1 MNKLIILLGLLA
13 VLFVACAGCVSPDVP
28 AVNNTT
34 ITDPIV
40 GTCQSTQP
48 AYVLLVLPLPPD
60 PIVGTWQSTQTYTVN
75 GKDVYLLY
83 EIKDDN
89 TGYALMADA
98 GSSDAKKLDIFWG
111 NDNGKY
117 VFAYTTD
124 TSTVYPHTL
133 SADGKIL
140 TDAYGDTYTKI

>member
-1 MNKLIILLGLLA
+1 MKKLIVLLGLLA
-13 VLFVACAGCVSPDVP
+13 ILFVAAAGCISPDVP

-34 ITDPIV
+34 TTI
-40 GTCQSTQP
+40 
-48 AYVLLVLPLPPD
+48 D
-60 PIVGTWQSTQTYTVN
+60 PIVGTWQSTQSYTVD
-75 GKDVYLLY
+75 GKDVYIIY
-83 EIKDDN
+83 EIKEDN
-89 TGYALMADA
+89 TGYAMVAEA

-133 SADGKIL
+133 SADGKTL
-140 TDAYGDTYTKI
+140 TDQYGDTYTRI

>member
-1 MNKLIILLGLLA
+1 MKKLIVLLGLLA
-13 VLFVACAGCVSPDVP
+13 VLFVACAGCISPDVP

-34 ITDPIV
+34 T
-40 GTCQSTQP
+40 
-48 AYVLLVLPLPPD
+48 D
-60 PIVGTWQSTQTYTVN
+60 PIVGTWQSTQSYTVD
-75 GKDVYLLY
+75 GKEVYLLY

-89 TGYALMADA
+89 TGYAMMAEA
-98 GSSDAKKLDIFWG
+98 GSTEAKKLDIFWG

-140 TDAYGDTYTKI
+140 TDQYGDTYTKI

>member
-1 MNKLIILLGLLA
+1 MKKLIVLLGLLA

-34 ITDPIV
+34 T
-40 GTCQSTQP
+40 T
-48 AYVLLVLPLPPD
+48 D
-60 PIVGTWQSTQTYTVN
+60 PIVGTWQSTQSFAVN
-75 GKDVYLLY
+75 GTEYYVIY
-83 EIKDDN
+83 ELKDDN
-89 TGYALMADA
+89 TGYAMMAEA
-98 GSSDAKKLDIFWG
+98 GSTEAKKLDIFWG

-117 VFAYTTD
+117 VFAYSTD
-124 TSTVYPHTL
+124 TSTVSPHTL

>member
-1 MNKLIILLGLLA
+1 MKKLIVLLGLLA
-13 VLFVACAGCVSPDVP
+13 VLFVACAGCISPDVP

-34 ITDPIV
+34 T
-40 GTCQSTQP
+40 T
-48 AYVLLVLPLPPD
+48 D
-60 PIVGTWQSTQTYTVN
+60 PIVGTWQSTQSYTVD
-75 GKDVYLLY
+75 GKEVYLLY

-89 TGYALMADA
+89 TGYAMMAEA
-98 GSSDAKKLDIFWG
+98 GSTEAKKLDIFWG

-124 TSTVYPHTL
+124 TSKVYPHTL

-140 TDAYGDTYTKI
+140 TDQYGDTYTKI

>member
-1 MNKLIILLGLLA
+1 MKKLIVLLGLLA

-40 GTCQSTQP
+40 GT
-48 AYVLLVLPLPPD
+48 
-60 PIVGTWQSTQTYTVN
+60 WQSTHPYTVD

-89 TGYALMADA
+89 TGYAMMAEA

-117 VFAYTTD
+117 VFAYSTD
-124 TSTVYPHTL
+124 TQTVYPHTL

>member
-1 MNKLIILLGLLA
+1 MKKLIVLLGLLA

-40 GTCQSTQP
+40 GT
-48 AYVLLVLPLPPD
+48 
-60 PIVGTWQSTQTYTVN
+60 WQSTQSYTVD

-89 TGYALMADA
+89 TGYAMMAEA

>member
-1 MNKLIILLGLLA
+1 MKKLIVLLGLLA

-34 ITDPIV
+34 TTDPI
-40 GTCQSTQP
+40 
-48 AYVLLVLPLPPD
+48 
-60 PIVGTWQSTQTYTVN
+60 IGTWQSTQSYTVD
-75 GKDVYLLY
+75 GKEVYIIY
-83 EIKDDN
+83 EIKEDN
-89 TGYALMADA
+89 TGYAMVAEA

-133 SADGKIL
+133 SADGKTL
-140 TDAYGDTYTKI
+140 TDQYGDTYTRI